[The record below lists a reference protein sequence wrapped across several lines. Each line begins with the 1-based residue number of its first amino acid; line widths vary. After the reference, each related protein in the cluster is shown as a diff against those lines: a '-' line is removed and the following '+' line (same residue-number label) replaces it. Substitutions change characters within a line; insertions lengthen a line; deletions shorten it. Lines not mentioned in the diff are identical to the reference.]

1 MSAGALDQNSLA
13 VGGEADHRDESSLA
27 GRVAI
32 VTGGSRGIGRAVVE
46 VLARRGAAVGIAFR
60 EREEPAR
67 EVEAAINASGGRAIA
82 VRCDVAS
89 ETAVTAFVETVTT
102 SLGPIDILVN
112 NAGITHDSHA
122 LFLDAPKWD
131 EVLSVNLDGAFRTV
145 RAVLRGMLLRKWGR
159 IINVS
164 SPSARMPLP
173 GQVAYAASKA
183 GLEGMTR
190 ALSRDLG
197 AQGVLVNAVSPGLI
211 ETDMLQTMPA
221 AARDTYVKAVSVRRV
236 GRPEEV
242 AALVAFLASD
252 AARYITGQ
260 VIAVDGGLT

>member
-1 MSAGALDQNSLA
+1 LSNS
-13 VGGEADHRDESSLA
+13 DESSLA

-32 VTGGSRGIGRAVVE
+32 VTGGSRGIGRAIAE
-46 VLARRGAAVGIAFR
+46 TLARRGAAVGIAFR

-67 EVEAAINASGGRAIA
+67 EIEAAICSHGGRALA
-82 VRCDVAS
+82 GRCDVAS
-89 ETAVTAFVETVTT
+89 ESAVTSFVEQVTS
-102 SLGPIDILVN
+102 SLGPVDILVN
-112 NAGITHDSHA
+112 NAGITRESHA
-122 LFLDAPKWD
+122 LFFDERKWD
-131 EVLSVNLDGAFRTV
+131 DVLSVNLDGAFRTV
-145 RAVLRGMLLRKWGR
+145 RAVLRGMLLRRWGR

-173 GQVAYAASKA
+173 GQVGYAASKA

-190 ALSRDLG
+190 ALSRDVA

-211 ETDMLQTMPA
+211 DTDMLQTIPA
-221 AARDTYVKAVSVRRV
+221 AARDTYLAAVSMRRT

-242 AALVAFLASD
+242 AELVAFLASD
-252 AARYITGQ
+252 AASYITGQ